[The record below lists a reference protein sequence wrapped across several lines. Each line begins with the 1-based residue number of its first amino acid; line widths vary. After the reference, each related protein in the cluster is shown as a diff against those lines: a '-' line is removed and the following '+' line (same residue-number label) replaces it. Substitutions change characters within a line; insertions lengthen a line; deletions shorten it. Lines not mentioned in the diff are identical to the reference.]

1 MEWSHR
7 VSQWDMGA
15 LRFGM
20 NHFSTPPFELVTIGA
35 SVKDAPQKVQSFGG
49 KKVANLK
56 GGVENNHKLSV

>member
-1 MEWSHR
+1 
-7 VSQWDMGA
+7 
-15 LRFGM
+15 M